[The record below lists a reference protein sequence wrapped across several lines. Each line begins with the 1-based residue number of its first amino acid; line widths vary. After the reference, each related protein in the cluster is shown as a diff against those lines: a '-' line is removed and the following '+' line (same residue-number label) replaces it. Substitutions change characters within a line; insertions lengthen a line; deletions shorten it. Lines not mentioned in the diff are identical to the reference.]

1 MYCFFSSRRR
11 HTRCALVTGVQTCA
25 LPISPDDL
33 PAIAFGVG
41 EIARIETAIAVTDRA
56 GNCGADGDRLVE
68 SRVHVGLGFDEHRV
82 HGARPGGKV
91 DAAFS
96 RPIFVRHQHDHPFS
110 CAQPYPKSTLLTPS
124 HTCPA
129 RKRTSA

>member
-56 GNCGADGDRLVE
+56 GNCGADGDRLGE
-68 SRVHVGLGFDEHRV
+68 LRVDVGLGFDEDRV
-82 HGARPGGKV
+82 HGARHGGKV
-91 DAAFS
+91 DAAFCGQ
-96 RPIFVRHQHDHPFS
+96 IIARHEHAHHRYGAKHYRARS
-110 CAQPYPKSTLLTPS
+110 LGTP
-124 HTCPA
+124 TPPA
-129 RKRTSA
+129 TGSAP